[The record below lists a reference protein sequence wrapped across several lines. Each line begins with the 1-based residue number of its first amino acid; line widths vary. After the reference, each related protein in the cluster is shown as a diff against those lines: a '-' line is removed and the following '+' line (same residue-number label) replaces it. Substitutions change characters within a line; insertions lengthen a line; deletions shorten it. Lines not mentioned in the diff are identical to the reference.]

1 MAEKHHSWRSTK
13 LKVNFVKRIIIICE
27 GPTEVEFCKDV
38 LYSYFL
44 AKDIYIQTPLI
55 KKSGG
60 GIVPWSVLKK
70 QIDNHLLQDKEAFVT
85 TLIDYYGIVDKYQFP
100 DWTASKAIADKAKR
114 MDLLE
119 KGMKDSIDPSINVR
133 FEPYIQLHEFEGLLF
148 NDMTVFVKQIP
159 SSDFTNQTELTN
171 TIASNPNPELI
182 NDTPN
187 NAPSYRLKRLI
198 KGYNKIVY
206 GAILAKEI
214 GLNKIRAK
222 SPRFNSW
229 IERLENIT

>member
-1 MAEKHHSWRSTK
+1 M
-13 LKVNFVKRIIIICE
+13 KRIIIICE

-38 LYSYFL
+38 LYSHFL
-44 AKDIYIQTPLI
+44 AKNIYIQTPLI

-70 QIDNHLLQDKEAFVT
+70 QIYNHLLQDKEALVT
-85 TLIDYYGIVDKYQFP
+85 TLIDYYGILDKYQFP
-100 DWTASKAIADKAKR
+100 DWVASKVIANKVER
-114 MDLLE
+114 VDLLE
-119 KGMKDSIDPSINVR
+119 KGMKDSIDPSISVR
-133 FEPYIQLHEFEGLLF
+133 FEPYIQLHEFEALLF
-148 NDMTVFVKQIP
+148 NEMAVFIRHIP
-159 SSDFTNQTELTN
+159 TSDFIDQAELTN

-222 SPRFNSW
+222 NPRFNGW

>member
-1 MAEKHHSWRSTK
+1 
-13 LKVNFVKRIIIICE
+13 
-27 GPTEVEFCKDV
+27 
-38 LYSYFL
+38 
-44 AKDIYIQTPLI
+44 
-55 KKSGG
+55 
-60 GIVPWSVLKK
+60 
-70 QIDNHLLQDKEAFVT
+70 
-85 TLIDYYGIVDKYQFP
+85 
-100 DWTASKAIADKAKR
+100 
-114 MDLLE
+114 
-119 KGMKDSIDPSINVR
+119 VR
-133 FEPYIQLHEFEGLLF
+133 FEPYIQLHEFEALLF
-148 NDMTVFVKQIP
+148 NEMAVFIRHIP
-159 SSDFTNQTELTN
+159 TSDFIDQAELTN

-222 SPRFNSW
+222 NPRFNGW